1 MSAKDRLGPS
11 HDNTCCAFVANS
23 GMVFPSSELA
33 DNAATAVQSRERR
46 ADQSSGGNSTPNEF
60 ETGLNGMQVIWRR
73 LSDCQ
78 ISANIADIIVK
89 SWRPGMQK
97 QYSVYINR
105 WTRFCNEREI
115 NPIVPSLT
123 SVLDFLHTLYAQDLS
138 YSTIN
143 TARSAL
149 NCYLMDAHLHS
160 TNHTVS
166 THPFVTRYMKG
177 VFNSRTPTPKYS
189 DTWCSIVN

>member
-1 MSAKDRLGPS
+1 MSAKDRPGPS
-11 HDNTCCAFVANS
+11 HDNTCCAFMANS
-23 GMVFPSSELA
+23 GMVLPSSELA

-73 LSDCQ
+73 WSGCQ
-78 ISANIADIIVK
+78 ISANL
-89 SWRPGMQK
+89 
-97 QYSVYINR
+97 
-105 WTRFCNEREI
+105 E
-115 NPIVPSLT
+115 
-123 SVLDFLHTLYAQDLS
+123 FLHTLYEQDRS

-160 TNHTVS
+160 TNHTIS
-166 THPFVTRYMKG
+166 AHPFVTRYMKG

-189 DTWCSIVN
+189 DTWDVNIVLDFIKKWHLFPRCLSST